1 MTFDAGFMWQETKRE
16 LKEQKIE
23 AAVRIFAP
31 LGVPA
36 ELMQVRVTNKSDM
49 DMCVRVTSAIP
60 IYGRSADNL
69 RDHRHVTSLLHR
81 IRTTGRGVICKPVLS
96 FDERGHQKNHM
107 IYFEMGSQGDGT
119 KPESFFPT
127 L

>member
-1 MTFDAGFMWQETKRE
+1 
-16 LKEQKIE
+16 
-23 AAVRIFAP
+23 
-31 LGVPA
+31 
-36 ELMQVRVTNKSDM
+36 MQVRVTNKSDM

-96 FDERGHQKNHM
+96 FDERGHQK
-107 IYFEMGSQGDGT
+107 II
-119 KPESFFPT
+119 
-127 L
+127 